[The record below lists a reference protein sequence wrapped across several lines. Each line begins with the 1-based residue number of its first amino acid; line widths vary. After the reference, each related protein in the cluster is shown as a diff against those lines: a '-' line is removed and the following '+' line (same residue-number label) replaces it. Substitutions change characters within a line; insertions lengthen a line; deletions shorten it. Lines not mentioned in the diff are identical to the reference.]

1 MSPTP
6 LTAAL
11 LAAIAVSVLFVGS
24 IFTPWAVVWGSVPVA
39 IALVGWFWPKGSKE
53 DEE

>member
-1 MSPTP
+1 
-6 LTAAL
+6 
-11 LAAIAVSVLFVGS
+11 
-24 IFTPWAVVWGSVPVA
+24 VVWGSIPVA